1 MARCLPGLSW
11 MSKESW
17 MQPMLD
23 GVVGLVLPRQAGGGS
38 APSKPLVELGLA
50 PCQTRCQEEAFVC
63 LDV

>member
-1 MARCLPGLSW
+1 

-23 GVVGLVLPRQAGGGS
+23 GVVGPVLPRQAGGGS